1 MYEKHIKVAPKSLSV
16 DYVLRKDPSPHLKL
30 GGLLYDL
37 LPLVGHDSTDPLES
51 RLVQRSH
58 FSLAATMCLGSITPG
73 FASGGY
79 FGRLKK

>member
-37 LPLVGHDSTDPLES
+37 LPLVGHDSTDPQVGL
-51 RLVQRSH
+51 
-58 FSLAATMCLGSITPG
+58 FSAAISALRRRCVWEALRPALRVEDT
-73 FASGGY
+73 SGV
-79 FGRLKK
+79 